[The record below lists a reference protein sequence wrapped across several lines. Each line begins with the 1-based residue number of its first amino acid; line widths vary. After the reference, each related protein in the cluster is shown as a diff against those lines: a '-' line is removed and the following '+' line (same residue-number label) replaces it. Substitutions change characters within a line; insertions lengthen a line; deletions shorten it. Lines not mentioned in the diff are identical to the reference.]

1 MAATLNEDILT
12 LIFSH
17 TFDFNVLRTT
27 AAAIGIKNQHPLHR
41 VVLRRFLQLPLCLS
55 SENLEDSEAL
65 INHFVHNAEHANLVR
80 DIVIVLGPSR
90 KYIAE
95 HRELRNAHLPEDSK
109 QPERAEALVKLLPE
123 LLKHTKNLQYLD
135 WSKSPPPNRE
145 TFEELTEHS
154 SITHLSL
161 DCSEQSLGFP
171 DPGESRAGANIEI
184 LFSTIGPK
192 VPSLDLRNVDEE
204 IFKLIEQ
211 GFPPLKNVRNLKL
224 DLTCGVSSR
233 LKSRSRV

>member
-17 TFDFNVLRTT
+17 TFDFDVLRTT
-27 AAAIGIKNQHPLHR
+27 AAAIGTKNQHTLHR
-41 VVLRRFLQLPLCLS
+41 VVLRRFLQLPLCLP
-55 SENLEDSEAL
+55 SENLEDSKAL
-65 INHFVHNAEHANLVR
+65 INHFVHHAEHANLVR

-95 HRELRNAHLPEDSK
+95 HRELRDAHLPEDSK

-123 LLKHTKNLQYLD
+123 LLKHTKNLQYLN

-161 DCSEQSLGFP
+161 DCSEQSVGFP
-171 DPGESRAGANIEI
+171 DPGESRTGTKQ
-184 LFSTIGPK
+184 LFCA
-192 VPSLDLRNVDEE
+192 VAH
-204 IFKLIEQ
+204 
-211 GFPPLKNVRNLKL
+211 
-224 DLTCGVSSR
+224 
-233 LKSRSRV
+233 